1 MKKIYLALSAV
12 CAAFMLAACG
22 MTTEEITTY
31 MTSLEASYQ
40 NGMYEQTQT
49 EIEVLDKEYNKM
61 TDEQKTKFDELK
73 SSVEYA
79 LSSSDAINEG
89 LTNAQNLLDQQM
101 YFEAA
106 QALQNLTASYT
117 MPPMEQKIFD
127 EKKAAADNGIKT
139 WNAASI
145 MQEATQLLNSGDY
158 DAAAEKLATLDI
170 SSLSQEQQA
179 EYQTLQTSINDAK
192 TAAAEAQARAAA
204 EAAARAE
211 AERKANEGI
220 STSEARSIAADA
232 LGMSV
237 SSITITDKGS
247 YYSASGEEYMSDG
260 FKDEAACKVDK
271 KTGNVYDRVG

>member
-1 MKKIYLALSAV
+1 MKKLYLILSAV
-12 CAAFMLAACG
+12 CTAFMLAACG

-40 NGMYEQTQT
+40 NGVYEQAQT
-49 EIEVLDKEYNKM
+49 EIETLDKEYNKM
-61 TDEQKTKFDELK
+61 TDELKTKFDELK

-89 LTNAQNLLDQQM
+89 LTNAQNFLDQQM
-101 YFEAA
+101 YFEAS
-106 QALQNLTASYT
+106 QELENLIASYT
-117 MPPMEQKIFD
+117 MPPTEQKIFD
-127 EKKAAADNGIKT
+127 EKKAAADSGIKA
-139 WNAASI
+139 WNATSV

-158 DAAAEKLATLDI
+158 NAATEKLGTLDI

-179 EYQTLQTSINDAK
+179 EYQSIQTDISNAK
-192 TAAAEAQARAAA
+192 TAAAAAQARAAA

-220 STSEARSIAADA
+220 SASEAKSIVANAMGAD
-232 LGMSV
+232 LSEV
-237 SSITITDKGS
+237 TITDRGT
-247 YYSASGEEYMSDG
+247 YYSAAINRRIDGEIYES
-260 FKDEAACKVDK
+260 ACKIDK

>member
-40 NGMYEQTQT
+40 NGVYEQAQT
-49 EIEVLDKEYNKM
+49 EIETLDKEYDKM

-79 LSSSDAINEG
+79 LSSSSAINEG

-101 YFEAA
+101 YFEAS
-106 QALQNLTASYT
+106 QSLQNLTASYT
-117 MPPMEQKIFD
+117 MPPAEQKIFD

-139 WNAASI
+139 WNAISI

-237 SSITITDKGS
+237 SSITITDEGS
-247 YYSASGEEYMSDG
+247 YYSAAGEEYMSDG